1 MQIKNVKN
9 NNISI
14 ILCKSTMFKIT
25 IFYDNFIEDMSQT
38 LIKRINNFQY
48 IYFL

>member
-1 MQIKNVKN
+1 MYSLHERIQSKINSKSINIKD
-9 NNISI
+9 SI
-14 ILCKSTMFKIT
+14 I
-25 IFYDNFIEDMSQT
+25 EDVSQT